1 MSFVTPAEN
10 TGTNISGKNSMKRTF
25 NQGNM
30 KSWDFVHRT
39 FAKQQSSMLT
49 RWLSGSAGNRLE
61 FDQNDDNDESSE
73 KYF

>member
-1 MSFVTPAEN
+1 
-10 TGTNISGKNSMKRTF
+10 MKPL
-25 NQGNM
+25 
-30 KSWDFVHRT
+30 DFAHRM

-61 FDQNDDNDESSE
+61 LDQNDDDDEGSE